1 MKKVKKLVSVLLALV
16 MVFAMATTAFA
27 ANVTLPN
34 DGILKDHAFTAYQI
48 FSGREENGTLSDV
61 KWGNGIDADGF
72 LTALKA
78 MENSKFTDC
87 ATAADVADVL
97 SENNTDAD
105 LANAVAKIAYQY
117 KAGNGTKLTAGG
129 NELADGYYLIV
140 DTTENVAGGSAYNA
154 ALLQVVGNIDVQVK
168 TDAPTLDKKVKE
180 DDKYNNDGGFGNGYN
195 DVADYNIGDEV
206 PFKLIGSV
214 PDMSRYETYKYIFHD
229 TLSAGLTLNDD
240 SIKVYVASDK
250 AGADKV
256 AIDAQY
262 YTTTVNGQSFTVA
275 FDDLKTVP
283 GVAEGKYIIV
293 EYTATLNKDAQI
305 GLPGNGNEA
314 YLEYS
319 NNPDQSGKGDDHP
332 TGETPKDEVIVFTYE
347 LDTTKVDGK
356 TDEKLEGA
364 EFKLYRMNGEA
375 KEYVIV
381 DENGKVTGWTA
392 DEAAASVLKSDENG
406 LFKVIGLDDGTY
418 YLEETK
424 APAGYNKLDKPIEI
438 VIKAE
443 TKNGQTWDGVSADA
457 LVKLDVTADGKAGTG
472 DVETGIANI
481 TVANN
486 KGSELP
492 ETGGIGTTIF
502 YIVGSVLV
510 VGAAILLITKKRMGA
525 AN

>member
-87 ATAADVADVL
+87 ETAAAVAKVL
-97 SENNTDAD
+97 SANKDDAG

-117 KAGNGTKLTAGG
+117 KAGNGTKLTAGD

-140 DTTENVAGGSAYNA
+140 DTTENVAEGGAYNA
-154 ALLQVVGNIDVQVK
+154 ALLQVVGDINVTVK

-195 DVADYNIGDEV
+195 DVADYNIGDEIS
-206 PFKLIGSV
+206 FKLIGSV

-229 TLSAGLTLNDD
+229 TLSAGLTLNAD
-240 SIKVYVASDK
+240 SIKVYVADDAKGTNKQEITAS
-250 AGADKV
+250 AKV
-256 AIDAQY
+256 A
-262 YTTTVNGQSFTVA
+262 VNGQSFTVA

-293 EYTATLNKDAQI
+293 EYTATLNTDAQI

-319 NNPDQSGKGDDHP
+319 NNPDQSGKGEDHP

-347 LDTTKVDGK
+347 LDTTKVDGESK
-356 TDEKLEGA
+356 DPLDGA
-364 EFKLYRMNGEA
+364 EFVLYRQNDDVT
-375 KEYVIV
+375 EYVIV
-381 DENGKVTGWTA
+381 DENGKVAGWTT
-392 DEAAASVLKSDENG
+392 DKDAASVLKSDENG

-418 YLEETK
+418 FLEEVK
-424 APAGYNKLDKPIEI
+424 APTGYNKLENPIEI

-443 TKNGQTWDGVSADA
+443 TNNGQTWDGVPADA

-472 DVETGIANI
+472 DVNTGIAGI

-510 VGAAILLITKKRMGA
+510 VGAAILLITKKRVTA
-525 AN
+525 KN